1 MAFLL
6 LTTSGSE
13 AFASCTATP
22 TTGRGR
28 HLKLVSDAKAPR
40 PAASRPHSGCQ
51 CQNPHLNKLPLEQ
64 RSLLPSRMVLLSPTS
79 KREVCMYLLPS

>member
-13 AFASCTATP
+13 ALHHARLLQPRAGASP
-22 TTGRGR
+22 
-28 HLKLVSDAKAPR
+28 KLVSDAKAPR

-64 RSLLPSRMVLLSPTS
+64 RSLLPSRMVLLSPTPA
-79 KREVCMYLLPS
+79 REVCMHSLPS

>member
-13 AFASCTATP
+13 ALHRALLLQARAGASP
-22 TTGRGR
+22 
-28 HLKLVSDAKAPR
+28 KLVSDVKVPR

-51 CQNPHLNKLPLEQ
+51 CQNPHFNKIPLEQ
-64 RSLLPSRMVLLSPTS
+64 RSLLLSRMISLSPTPV
-79 KREVCMYLLPS
+79 REVCMHSLPS